1 MPLERRFVITGH
13 AVGVGGVIKRVGDRP
28 VGKALPAHGA
38 SVVPATGGASKSPT
52 DSSANSLVSYAKC
65 KSESSAAPDV
75 KGTYQIKIFADVS
88 QFLATQ
94 PQPELSFSA
103 RRLRVDVAATAYPAE
118 YPKSAFA
125 VQAVKI
131 ISERLKLNQ
140 NDVTVTWNTSP
151 LTQKTSKRGDDY
163 QSFSIARS
171 VKWGD
176 QVIDGHILR
185 LPGFGSVHFGE
196 VFKEE
201 NGFRLTLVRLDMG
214 SDTAA
219 DVSLCDVRPGGEWM
233 P

>member
-1 MPLERRFVITGH
+1 V
-13 AVGVGGVIKRVGDRP
+13 KDRH

-52 DSSANSLVSYAKC
+52 NSSANSLVSYAKC

-103 RRLRVDVAATAYPAE
+103 RRLRVDVSATAYPDE

-125 VQAVKI
+125 VQAVTI
-131 ISERLKLNQ
+131 VSERLKFGQ
-140 NDVTVTWNTSP
+140 KDVTVTWDTSL
-151 LTQKTSKRGDDY
+151 LTQKASKGGNY
-163 QSFSIARS
+163 KSFSIATS

-176 QVIDGHILR
+176 KVIDGHILR
-185 LPGFGSVHFGE
+185 LPGFGSIHFGE
-196 VFKEE
+196 VLQEK
-201 NGFRLTLVRLDMG
+201 NGFRLTLARLDMG

-219 DVSLCDVRPGGEWM
+219 DVSICDVRPGGEWM